1 MGKMGSGI
9 QAPFPLEN
17 EVCGN
22 KPPSSVVILSKSVHG
37 SPGRPVFS
45 IEQAIESLI
54 GGSMK
59 RDLDS
64 ILLTRQELQIMR
76 VVWETEQVTVREVCE
91 VISRKKPT
99 AYTTVLTLMGILE
112 EKGALAHVRSGRA
125 YVYRPLLSRRQAT
138 QNQVRDVIA
147 RFFDGQPVKLVES
160 VLENEVKERDELKN
174 IKCLLEARH
183 EHQLA

>member
-1 MGKMGSGI
+1 
-9 QAPFPLEN
+9 
-17 EVCGN
+17 
-22 KPPSSVVILSKSVHG
+22 
-37 SPGRPVFS
+37 
-45 IEQAIESLI
+45 
-54 GGSMK
+54 
-59 RDLDS
+59 
-64 ILLTRQELQIMR
+64 
-76 VVWETEQVTVREVCE
+76 
-91 VISRKKPT
+91 
-99 AYTTVLTLMGILE
+99 MGILE

>member
-1 MGKMGSGI
+1 MIMAYVAQVYQPLQTLTTKATEM
-9 QAPFPLEN
+9 QAGLASLERAFM
-17 EVCGN
+17 
-22 KPPSSVVILSKSVHG
+22 L
-37 SPGRPVFS
+37 
-45 IEQAIESLI
+45 
-54 GGSMK
+54 
-59 RDLDS
+59 LD
-64 ILLTRQELQIMR
+64 QEP
-76 VVWETEQVTVREVCE
+76 E
-91 VISRKKPT
+91 IS
-99 AYTTVLTLMGILE
+99 E